1 MPAADSADFKRDIYR
16 TLGAVE
22 EGLKRKADA
31 SDVQVEL
38 RRAVE
43 YTTSETRRE
52 VRLVLDRVDALKDDV
67 RRNIDGLEAGL
78 DVAAKKVNDTSQE
91 LHDVAR
97 KVDCLNADIAEMR
110 KLVESMAARPRTSL
124 VEWLRWGFLALGVL
138 AAFITGNW
146 GALMH
151 LLPR

>member
-1 MPAADSADFKRDIYR
+1 MPDSADVERDVYR

-52 VRLVLDRVDALKDDV
+52 VRLVLDRVDALKDDM

-78 DVAAKKVNDTSQE
+78 DVTSRKVTDTSQE

-97 KVDCLNADIAEMR
+97 KVDCLTTEIAENR
-110 KLVESMAARPRTSL
+110 KLLEALASRPRTSM
-124 VEWLRWGFLALGVL
+124 VEWLRWGFLAFGVL
-138 AAFITGNW
+138 AAFVTGNW
-146 GALMH
+146 GALMQ

>member
-1 MPAADSADFKRDIYR
+1 MPDGADIERDVFR

-52 VRLVLDRVDALKDDV
+52 VRLVLDRVDALKDDM
-67 RRNIDGLEAGL
+67 RRNIDGLEVGL
-78 DVAAKKVNDTSQE
+78 DVTAKKVSDTSQE

-97 KVDCLNADIAEMR
+97 KVDCLNGDIADLR
-110 KLVESMAARPRTSL
+110 KLMESMAARPRTSL
-124 VEWLRWGFLALGVL
+124 AEWVRWGFLALGVA

-146 GALMH
+146 GALMQ

>member
-1 MPAADSADFKRDIYR
+1 MPDSADVERDVYR

-52 VRLVLDRVDALKDDV
+52 VRLVLDRVDALKDDM

-78 DVAAKKVNDTSQE
+78 DVTSRKVTDTSQE

-97 KVDCLNADIAEMR
+97 KVDHLNGDIADLR
-110 KLVESMAARPRTSL
+110 KLMESMAARPRTSL

-146 GALMH
+146 GALMG

>member
-1 MPAADSADFKRDIYR
+1 MPADGVDVERDVYR

-52 VRLVLDRVDALKDDV
+52 VRLVLDRVDALKDDM

-78 DVAAKKVNDTSQE
+78 DVTSRKVTDTSQE

>member
-1 MPAADSADFKRDIYR
+1 MADSADIERDVYR

-52 VRLVLDRVDALKDDV
+52 VRLVLDRVDALKDDM

-78 DVAAKKVNDTSQE
+78 DVTSRKVTDTSQE

-97 KVDCLNADIAEMR
+97 KVDGLNNDIADLR
-110 KLVESMAARPRTSL
+110 KLMESMAARPRTSL

-146 GALMH
+146 GALMG

>member
-1 MPAADSADFKRDIYR
+1 MADGLDVERDVYR

-31 SDVQVEL
+31 SDVQIEL

-52 VRLVLDRVDALKDDV
+52 VRLVLDRVDALKDDM

-78 DVAAKKVNDTSQE
+78 DVTSKKVSDTSQE

-97 KVDCLNADIAEMR
+97 KVDGLNNDIADLR
-110 KLVESMAARPRTSL
+110 KLMESMAARPRTSL
-124 VEWLRWGFLALGVL
+124 VEWLRWGFLAAGVL
-138 AAFITGNW
+138 AAFVTGNW
-146 GALMH
+146 GALMG

>member
-1 MPAADSADFKRDIYR
+1 MADGLDVERDVYR

-52 VRLVLDRVDALKDDV
+52 VRLVLDRVDALKDDM

-78 DVAAKKVNDTSQE
+78 DVTAKKVSDTSQE

-97 KVDCLNADIAEMR
+97 KVDCLNSDIAEMR
-110 KLVESMAARPRTSL
+110 KLVEAMAARPRTSIA
-124 VEWLRWGFLALGVL
+124 EWVRWGFLALGVA
-138 AAFITGNW
+138 AAFVTGNW
-146 GALMH
+146 GALMQ

>member
-1 MPAADSADFKRDIYR
+1 MPDSADIERDVFR

-31 SDVQVEL
+31 SDVQIEL

-52 VRLVLDRVDALKDDV
+52 VRLVLDKVDALKDDM

-78 DVAAKKVNDTSQE
+78 DVTSKKVGDTAQE

-97 KVDCLNADIAEMR
+97 KVDCLNSDIADLRELME
-110 KLVESMAARPRTSL
+110 KMASRPRTSL
-124 VEWLRWGFLALGVL
+124 AEWVRWGFLALGVA

-146 GALMH
+146 GALMQ

>member
-1 MPAADSADFKRDIYR
+1 MPDGADIERDVFR

-52 VRLVLDRVDALKDDV
+52 VRLVLDRVDALKDDM

-78 DVAAKKVNDTSQE
+78 DVAGRKIADTGQE

-97 KVDCLNADIAEMR
+97 KVDCLSTEIAETR
-110 KLVESMAARPRTSL
+110 KLLEALASRPRTSML
-124 VEWLRWGFLALGVL
+124 EWLRWGFLAFGVL
-138 AAFITGNW
+138 AAFVTGNW
-146 GALMH
+146 GALMQ

>member
-1 MPAADSADFKRDIYR
+1 MPDSADVERDVYR

-52 VRLVLDRVDALKDDV
+52 VRLVLDRVDALKDDM
-67 RRNIDGLEAGL
+67 RATSTGWRLALMWPAERLRTPARNCMTWRGRSIALATEIAETRKLLEAL
-78 DVAAKKVNDTSQE
+78 AS
-91 LHDVAR
+91 
-97 KVDCLNADIAEMR
+97 
-110 KLVESMAARPRTSL
+110 RPRTSM

-146 GALMH
+146 GALMG

>member
-1 MPAADSADFKRDIYR
+1 MPDSADVERDVYR

-52 VRLVLDRVDALKDDV
+52 VRLVLDRVDALKDDM

-78 DVAAKKVNDTSQE
+78 DVASRKVTDTSQE

-97 KVDCLNADIAEMR
+97 KVDHLNGDIADLR
-110 KLVESMAARPRTSL
+110 KLMESMAARPRTSL

-146 GALMH
+146 GALMG

>member
-1 MPAADSADFKRDIYR
+1 MPDGADIERDVFR

-31 SDVQVEL
+31 SDVQIEL

-52 VRLVLDRVDALKDDV
+52 VRLVLDRVDALKDDM
-67 RRNIDGLEAGL
+67 RRNIDGLEIGL
-78 DVAAKKVNDTSQE
+78 DVTSKKVGDTAQE

-97 KVDCLNADIAEMR
+97 KVDCLNSDIADLRELME
-110 KLVESMAARPRTSL
+110 KMASRPRTSL
-124 VEWLRWGFLALGVL
+124 AEWVRWGFLALGVA
-138 AAFITGNW
+138 AAFVTGNW
-146 GALMH
+146 GALMQ

>member
-1 MPAADSADFKRDIYR
+1 MPADGVDVERDVYR

-52 VRLVLDRVDALKDDV
+52 VRLVLDRVDALKDDM

-78 DVAAKKVNDTSQE
+78 DVTSRKVTDTSQE

-97 KVDCLNADIAEMR
+97 KVDGLNNDIADLR
-110 KLVESMAARPRTSL
+110 KLMESMAARPRTSL

>member
-1 MPAADSADFKRDIYR
+1 MADSADIERDVYR

-52 VRLVLDRVDALKDDV
+52 VRLVLDRVDALKDDM

-78 DVAAKKVNDTSQE
+78 DVTSRKVTDTSQE

-97 KVDCLNADIAEMR
+97 KVDGLNNDIADLR
-110 KLVESMAARPRTSL
+110 KLMESMAARPRTS
-124 VEWLRWGFLALGVL
+124 VTEWVRWGFLALGVA

-146 GALMH
+146 GALMS

>member
-1 MPAADSADFKRDIYR
+1 MPDGADIERDVFR

-31 SDVQVEL
+31 SDVQIEL

-52 VRLVLDRVDALKDDV
+52 VRLVLDRVDALKDDM

-78 DVAAKKVNDTSQE
+78 DVAGRKIADTGQE

-97 KVDCLNADIAEMR
+97 KVDCLNGDIADLR
-110 KLVESMAARPRTSL
+110 KLMESMAARPRTSL
-124 VEWLRWGFLALGVL
+124 AEWVRWGFLALGVA

-151 LLPR
+151 LLPK

>member
-1 MPAADSADFKRDIYR
+1 MPDGADIERDVFR

-31 SDVQVEL
+31 SDVQIEL

-52 VRLVLDRVDALKDDV
+52 VRLVLDRVDALKDDM

-78 DVAAKKVNDTSQE
+78 DVAGRKIADTGQE

-97 KVDCLNADIAEMR
+97 KVDCLSTEIAETR
-110 KLVESMAARPRTSL
+110 KLLEALASRPRTSL
-124 VEWLRWGFLALGVL
+124 VEWLRWGFLAAGVL
-138 AAFITGNW
+138 AAFVTGNW
-146 GALMH
+146 GALMG

>member
-1 MPAADSADFKRDIYR
+1 MPDSADVERDVYR

-52 VRLVLDRVDALKDDV
+52 VRLVLDRVDALKDDM

-78 DVAAKKVNDTSQE
+78 DVTSRKVTDTSQE

-97 KVDCLNADIAEMR
+97 KVDCLNNDIADLR
-110 KLVESMAARPRTSL
+110 KLMESMAARPRTSL

-146 GALMH
+146 GALMG

>member
-1 MPAADSADFKRDIYR
+1 MADGLDVERDVYR
-16 TLGAVE
+16 TLGMVE

-31 SDVQVEL
+31 SDVQIEL

-52 VRLVLDRVDALKDDV
+52 VRLVLDRVDALKDDM

-78 DVAAKKVNDTSQE
+78 DVTSKKVSDTSQE

-97 KVDCLNADIAEMR
+97 KVDGLNSDIAEMR
-110 KLVESMAARPRTSL
+110 KLVEAMAARPRTSIA
-124 VEWLRWGFLALGVL
+124 EWVRWGFLALGVL

-146 GALMH
+146 GALMQ

>member
-1 MPAADSADFKRDIYR
+1 MPDSADVERDVYR
-16 TLGAVE
+16 TLCAVE

-52 VRLVLDRVDALKDDV
+52 VRLVLDRVDALKDDM

-78 DVAAKKVNDTSQE
+78 DVTSRKVTDTSQE

-97 KVDCLNADIAEMR
+97 KVDCLNGDIADLR
-110 KLVESMAARPRTSL
+110 KLMESMAARPRTSL

-146 GALMH
+146 GALMG

>member
-1 MPAADSADFKRDIYR
+1 MADGLDVERDVYR

-31 SDVQVEL
+31 SDVQIEL

-52 VRLVLDRVDALKDDV
+52 VRLVLDRVDALKDDM

-78 DVAAKKVNDTSQE
+78 DVTSKKVSDTSQE

-97 KVDCLNADIAEMR
+97 KVDGLNNDIADLR
-110 KLVESMAARPRTSL
+110 KLMESMAARPRTSL

-138 AAFITGNW
+138 AAFVTGNW

-151 LLPR
+151 LMPR

>member
-1 MPAADSADFKRDIYR
+1 MADGLDVERDVYR

-52 VRLVLDRVDALKDDV
+52 VRLVLDRVDALKDDM

-78 DVAAKKVNDTSQE
+78 DVTSKKVSDTSQE

-97 KVDCLNADIAEMR
+97 KVDCLNSDIAEMR
-110 KLVESMAARPRTSL
+110 KLVEAMASRPRTSIA
-124 VEWLRWGFLALGVL
+124 EWVRWGFLALGVA
-138 AAFITGNW
+138 AAFVTGNW
-146 GALMH
+146 GALMQ